1 MRDKACCHGA
11 CTNGTAQ
18 AFRLA
23 RFLLIALLTGLSQ
36 RVSGQD
42 VRFNELMPANAS
54 VLADMD
60 GDFSDW
66 FELYNA
72 STQPVSLG
80 GFAISDRADSPF
92 KWMTPDLT
100 LQPGEFRVLHA
111 SGKDTSG
118 YEGEWDAVVA
128 KGDLWRFRSPASE
141 PAPTWTNPGFDD
153 SSWLEGPT
161 GLGYGDGDDATVI
174 GTTLSVYARIRF
186 YVDDLTAIERI
197 VFHMDYDDGFV
208 AYLNGTEVARANI
221 GQAGTRPRYNQP
233 ADTYTEPR
241 SVLGLPP
248 QRFIIENAGSL
259 LHSGENILAVQVHNS
274 SLGSSD
280 LTCIPYLT
288 VGLRSTAGTTRMP
301 PPEIAADFSAEIH
314 TNFRLSAQG
323 EALYLTDGTG
333 QLVDSVRFGVVS
345 PDVSIGRQPDG
356 TGGWF
361 FFDSPTPGEANST
374 QAFQDVAEAPT
385 FSHSGGRYATPLSVS
400 LSAPAGGDIYLTTD
414 GSEPDA
420 ASFRYVGPLHITK
433 TTVLRAR
440 TLGAAL
446 LPSDIA
452 THTFVYGEDAELPV
466 ISIATDPA
474 LLWDNDVG
482 IYAFP
487 PDDQAECPSFPHFC
501 ANFWEDR
508 EIKVHLEIFEPNG
521 TQALSVGAGL
531 TIVGGWS
538 RGFPQKSLGLFARGR
553 YGSPAFNY
561 SLFPH
566 RPHTE
571 YQSFLLRNSGNDW
584 DDTMLRDGFLQEL
597 VATANVDRMQYRPSI
612 VYLNGRYWG
621 IHNIREKIN
630 KHYAAA
636 LGGVDAD
643 EVDIIALDTDQPQGV
658 PEVVGGDAEHY
669 EQLIAFVGSSDMRES
684 TSIETVESMMEVDS
698 YIDYMVTQIFVGN
711 TDWPGNNVKLW
722 RPRTADG
729 KWRWILFDLDFGF
742 GRWNPGDYVHNTL
755 AFAAA
760 PNGPEWPNPPWS
772 TFLFRRLLE
781 NSEFQNA
788 FVNRYADFLNSYFK
802 TDAMLAVLDSVQNLI
817 GEEIPDH
824 VDRWGGSYSG
834 WLSNVSNMRFYARN
848 RPGAAEAH
856 LRSFFAL
863 SRPEPVTISATEG
876 GSVIVNRLHVRDF
889 PWTGSYYPNVPLSLS
904 AVPDRGY
911 RFTGWT
917 GSLESSD
924 RMVEVTPNRP
934 LTLAA
939 TFEVAAEVAYP
950 VHINEIQYHASIDMD
965 SDDWVELANRG
976 EEALDVSHWSLSD
989 GGGNAF
995 AVPPGIAIAPRGYLV
1010 LARAPGA
1017 FSGVYPGVT
1026 PMSGGWS
1033 FGLSNGGEAVYLRDD
1048 AGFTVDSVT
1057 FGDLPPWPPEADGG
1071 GSTLELIDPL
1081 ADNSLASS
1089 WRASAV
1095 RGGTPGAINSV
1106 FTAIDHAN
1114 PIPEA
1119 HGLGQPFPN
1128 PFSGST
1134 TVTYAVPRA
1143 GRVSLSVFD
1152 TVGRRVAII
1161 FDGAVSAGYHSATWQ
1176 AATMPSGV
1184 YFLQMTGDGGE
1195 VESLPVV
1202 VVR

>member
-1 MRDKACCHGA
+1 MRNTSHCHET
-11 CTNGTAQ
+11 CKNGMALPHR
-18 AFRLA
+18 AA
-23 RFLLIALLTGLSQ
+23 AVLLLALLTGLSQ
-36 RVSGQD
+36 RVWGQD
-42 VRFNELMPANAS
+42 IRFNELMPANAS
-54 VLADMD
+54 VLSDKD

-66 FELYNA
+66 FELHNA
-72 STQPVSLG
+72 STEPLTLA
-80 GFAISDRADSPF
+80 GFGISDRKDSPF
-92 KWMTPDLT
+92 KWMAPDLT
-100 LQPGEFRVLHA
+100 LQPGEFRIIHA

-118 YEGEWDAVVA
+118 YEGVWDAVVA
-128 KGDLWRFRSPASE
+128 KSDLWRFSSPASE
-141 PAPTWTNPGFDD
+141 PASTWTDPGFDD
-153 SSWLEGPT
+153 SSWQAGPT

-186 YVDDLTAIERI
+186 YVDDLTAIEHVI
-197 VFHMDYDDGFV
+197 FHMDYDDGFV

-221 GQAGTRPRYNQP
+221 GRPGTRPRYNQP
-233 ADTYTEPR
+233 ADTFTEPR
-241 SVLGLPP
+241 SVLGLRP

-259 LHSGENILAVQVHNS
+259 LRSGENILAVQVHNS

-288 VGLRSTAGTTRMP
+288 VGLRSPTARTRVP
-301 PPEIAADFSAEIH
+301 PPEIAADFSSETH

-323 EALYLTDGTG
+323 EALYLTDSTG

-361 FFDSPTPGEANST
+361 FFDSPTPGEANLT
-374 QAFQDVAEAPT
+374 PAYQDVAEAPT
-385 FSHSGGRYATPLSVS
+385 FSHAGGRYSTPLSVS
-400 LSAPAGGDIYLTTD
+400 LSSPPGGDIYLTTD

-420 ASFRYVGPLHITK
+420 ESFRYVGPIHITK

-440 TLGAAL
+440 TLGVGL
-446 LPSDIA
+446 LPSEIA
-452 THTFVYGEDAELPV
+452 TQTFVFGEDTNLPV

-474 LLWDNDVG
+474 LLWDNDIG

-487 PDDQAECPSFPHFC
+487 PDDQAACPSFPHFC

-508 EIKVHLEIFEPNG
+508 EIKVHLEVFEPNG

-553 YGSPAFNY
+553 YGTPAFNY
-561 SLFPH
+561 GLFPG
-566 RPHTE
+566 RPYTS

-584 DDTMLRDGFLQEL
+584 DDTMLRDGFIQEL
-597 VATANVDRMQYRPSI
+597 VARADVDRMEYRPSV

-630 KHYAAA
+630 EHYAAA
-636 LGGVDAD
+636 LGGVNAD
-643 EVDIIALDTDQPQGV
+643 EVDIIALDTDQPPGV
-658 PEVVGGDAEHY
+658 PEIVGGDSEHY
-669 EQLIAFVGSSDMRES
+669 EQLIGFVGSADMR
-684 TSIETVESMMEVDS
+684 TSMSLEVVESMIDVDS
-698 YIDYMVTQIFVGN
+698 YIDYMITQIFVGN

-722 RPRTADG
+722 RPRTEDG

-781 NSEFQNA
+781 NTEFRSA
-788 FVNRYADFLNSYFK
+788 FANRYADFLNSYFE
-802 TDAMLAVLDSVQNLI
+802 TDVMLAALDSVQNLI
-817 GEEIPDH
+817 SDEIPDH
-824 VDRWGGSYSG
+824 VARWGGSYSG
-834 WLSNVSNMRFYARN
+834 WLSSVSNMRVYARN
-848 RPGAAEAH
+848 RPSAAEAH
-856 LRSFFAL
+856 LRSFFSL
-863 SRPEPVTISATEG
+863 SGSEPVTISATEG
-876 GSVIVNRLHVRDF
+876 GWVIVNRLHLRDF
-889 PWTGSYYPNVPLSLS
+889 PWTGSYYPNVPISIT
-904 AVPDRGY
+904 AVPHRGY

-924 RMVEVTPNRP
+924 RTVAVNPNRP

-950 VHINEIQYHASIDMD
+950 VHINEIQYHASADMD

-976 EEALDVSHWSLSD
+976 QESVDVSHWSLSD

-995 AVPPGIAIAPRGYLV
+995 AMAPGSAIAAGGYLV
-1010 LARAPGA
+1010 LARDTAA
-1017 FSGVYPGVT
+1017 FSGVYPGVA
-1026 PMSGGWS
+1026 PMSGGWV

-1048 AGFTVDSVT
+1048 AGFVVDSVT

-1071 GSTLELIDPL
+1071 GSTLELIDPV

-1095 RGGTPGAINSV
+1095 RGGTPGAVNSV
-1106 FTAIDHAN
+1106 FTAIDDID
-1114 PIPEA
+1114 PLPTVYS
-1119 HGLGQPFPN
+1119 LGRPFPN
-1128 PFSGST
+1128 PFSVFTSIP
-1134 TVTYAVPRA
+1134 YAAPRA
-1143 GRVSLSVFD
+1143 GRISLRVFD
-1152 TVGRRVAII
+1152 TLGRRVATVV
-1161 FDGAVSAGYHSATWQ
+1161 DGAVSAGYHTATWQ
-1176 AATMPSGV
+1176 ATTVSSGV
-1184 YFLQMTGDGGE
+1184 YFVQMTGNRGE
-1195 VESLPVV
+1195 VESWPVV